1 MGGNIPAGNFV
12 NGNFTEGDFPGG
24 SLMGLDYPGRNFPGE
39 NFPRTVLEKK
49 YQSNFPLFIL
59 MSIFL
64 HNIYIIFK
72 ISIMKPIICK
82 YRVLLDCESTSY
94 ELRANKPAVE
104 SVPFWANGP
113 ASYQV
118 NSLWKLWTNL
128 IRFKLV
134 F

>member
-12 NGNFTEGDFPGG
+12 NGNFPEGDFPGG

-49 YQSNFPLFIL
+49 YQSNFPLSIL

-82 YRVLLDCESTSY
+82 HRVLLDCESTTY
-94 ELRANKPAVE
+94 ELQVNTPAVK
-104 SVPFWANGP
+104 SVPF
-113 ASYQV
+113 
-118 NSLWKLWTNL
+118 
-128 IRFKLV
+128 
-134 F
+134 